1 MSDQREKIKGIGLVF
16 AGGGGK
22 GSYEIGVWK
31 YLHEQGLDQYIRC
44 ISGTSVGALNAALF
58 VGNSYE
64 LTERIWMDINQSKIL
79 TPKKIT
85 FKDIMR
91 WLISMGM
98 SRKLPMSYLG
108 KAGINSFFYG
118 RNEWTNKIVQGILRK
133 TRKDYMFSREGLM
146 EIISEGL
153 NFNMIRSSEIPCWVT
168 CVRCPGLKVE
178 RFLLNEYSDEEI
190 TKILLA
196 SSAIPL
202 VFPNEEFHGKKYC
215 DGGIPIIGDNIPVS
229 PVYDSGVEN
238 IIVVHLNR
246 EEVIDKEMF
255 PDTTII
261 EIVPRE
267 DLGTALTGT
276 MDFSP
281 EGVERRIQLGY
292 EDTKKIMQPFVD
304 MILMTVEN
312 QRLLKVVQQNNFEFE
327 KKRQSLLEKNLE
339 MKQRMKKD
347 GFEEIY
353 RKLTRGK

>member
-1 MSDQREKIKGIGLVF
+1 MFDKGKRIKGIGLVF

-44 ISGTSVGALNAALF
+44 VSGTSVGALNAALF

-64 LTERIWMDINQSKIL
+64 SAENIWMDINQSKIL

-85 FKDIMR
+85 FEDIIR
-91 WLISMGM
+91 WLISTGVN
-98 SRKLPMSYLG
+98 RKLPMPYLG
-108 KAGINSFFYG
+108 KGGMDNFSYGGIG
-118 RNEWTNKIVQGILRK
+118 WTDKIIQGILGK
-133 TRKDYMFSREGLM
+133 TRKDYMFSREGLT

-178 RFLLNEYSDEEI
+178 RFVLNEYSDEEI
-190 TKILLA
+190 TKLLLA
-196 SSAIPL
+196 SSAIPW
-202 VFPNEEFHGKKYC
+202 VFPNEEFHGRKYC
-215 DGGIPIIGDNIPVS
+215 DGGIPVVGDNVPAS

-238 IIVVHLNR
+238 IIVVHLNQ

-255 PDTTII
+255 PGSTII

-281 EGVERRIQLGY
+281 EGVEKRIQLGY
-292 EDTKKIMQPFVD
+292 EDTKKVMQPLID
-304 MILMTVEN
+304 MILMAVEN
-312 QRLLKVVQQNNFEFE
+312 QRLLKMAQQNDLEFE
-327 KKRQSLLEKNLE
+327 QKRQRLLEKNLE
-339 MKQRMKKD
+339 MKRKMKKD

-353 RKLTRGK
+353 RKLIREK